1 MNSIKVGGRWTSLG
15 FACVVTIAATV
26 ATAQEPEKKSS
37 EKPNAGAA
45 TRASIYDK
53 SADANVQVA
62 KATER
67 AKKGDKRILL
77 MFGGDW
83 CGWCHKLHGL
93 FKSNREI
100 AQILYNEYELVTV
113 ELESPNAATLLTTS
127 KNALTKEELQKGVGY
142 PFLAVLDA
150 EGKVINAQRTNDL
163 EEGDHHDPTR
173 VAAFL
178 EKWKVPAKDAKLVL
192 DEALARASSDDKRVF
207 LAFGA
212 PWCGWCH
219 RLHDWMAQPEITGIL
234 DRDYVITHID
244 VDRMTGGK
252 EVQKRY
258 QPATSGGIPWYAI
271 LDAQGKALATSDGPG
286 GNIGYPAQPQE
297 IAHFLSMLKGQ
308 AHRIDAGQL
317 DQIRK
322 SLEEA
327 AERIKRPARG
337 TEEPGHQRDRLGT
350 TNRMIRLG
358 RSWNSGP
365 EPPSTIAHAQAAN
378 NSWRAV
384 TTRPAVSL
392 SILPSFLINRAWS
405 TVLI

>member
-1 MNSIKVGGRWTSLG
+1 MNSIKVSGRWTSLG

-37 EKPNAGAA
+37 EKPDAGAA

-62 KATER
+62 KAAER

-100 AQILYNEYELVTV
+100 AQTLYNEYELVTV
-113 ELESPNAATLLTTS
+113 DLESPNGATLLKTC
-127 KNALTKEELQKGVGY
+127 KDALTKEELQKGVGY

-150 EGKVINAQRTNDL
+150 EGKVITAQRTNDL

-173 VAAFL
+173 VADFL
-178 EKWKVPAKDAKLVL
+178 EKWKVPAKDAKHVL
-192 DEALARASSDDKRVF
+192 DEALSHASSDDKRVF

-219 RLHDWMAQPEITGIL
+219 RLHDWMAQPEIAAIL
-234 DRDYVITHID
+234 DRDYVIAHID

-258 QPATSGGIPWYAI
+258 QPATSGGIPWFAI

-297 IAHFLSMLKGQ
+297 IAHFMAMLKGQ
-308 AHRIDAGQL
+308 AHRINESQLGQ
-317 DQIRK
+317 IKK
-322 SLEEA
+322 SLEDA
-327 AERIKRPARG
+327 GERIKAQMERARRPAA
-337 TEEPGHQRDRLGT
+337 T
-350 TNRMIRLG
+350 
-358 RSWNSGP
+358 
-365 EPPSTIAHAQAAN
+365 AH
-378 NSWRAV
+378 
-384 TTRPAVSL
+384 
-392 SILPSFLINRAWS
+392 
-405 TVLI
+405 